1 MVSSTTVAEVH
12 SAMSPTAEGG
22 GRPQRSYG
30 SPATPTHVIIRPREE
45 TLINL
50 EEITIEAVNTEP
62 GFDDSGVNNVELQS
76 GNEQNQVEKI
86 PG

>member
-1 MVSSTTVAEVH
+1 M
-12 SAMSPTAEGG
+12 
-22 GRPQRSYG
+22 
-30 SPATPTHVIIRPREE
+30 IIRPREE

-62 GFDDSGVNNVELQS
+62 GFDDSGVNNVELHL
-76 GNEQNQVEKI
+76 GNEQDQGEKI